1 MKENK
6 LEKTLENF
14 LHDIASTDNI
24 IKALEIIIP
33 SISTCN
39 PQVGLSL
46 STFLSSIHIGV
57 NITSR
62 RKAEKRLIQ
71 IIEAIN
77 KIIKNQQNGE
87 TNFEALLIC
96 PELFRNALIYDDED
110 RVIEHLILIEAL
122 FSSGKMDFDNL
133 AGALRLVSQ
142 LSCMEYRILKL
153 VPHVDTKWKDILRIN
168 ELSSLQVTNEE
179 QLTAA
184 FLSLINMNLVVRKL
198 SIKHDGGPELGTL
211 NYNDNLEYIR
221 LSAYGKVFIETLE
234 GIKPKE

>member
-1 MKENK
+1 MKENN
-6 LEKTLENF
+6 LEKAIVNF
-14 LHDIASTDNI
+14 FHGIASPENI
-24 IKALEIIIP
+24 IKALEAIIP
-33 SISTCN
+33 PISAWN

-46 STFLSSIHIGV
+46 SAFLSSIHIGV

-71 IIEAIN
+71 IIETIN
-77 KIIKNQQNGE
+77 RIIKKQLTGE
-87 TNFEALLIC
+87 TNFEASLIC

-110 RVIEHLILIEAL
+110 RVVEHLILIEAL
-122 FSSGKMDFDNL
+122 FSSGKIDFDNL

-142 LSCMEYRILKL
+142 LSCMEYKILKL
-153 VPHVDTKWKDILRIN
+153 VPHVDTKWKDILQIN
-168 ELSSLQVTNEE
+168 EFSSLQVTNEE

-221 LSAYGKVFIETLE
+221 LSAYGKLFIETLDS
-234 GIKPKE
+234 IKPKP